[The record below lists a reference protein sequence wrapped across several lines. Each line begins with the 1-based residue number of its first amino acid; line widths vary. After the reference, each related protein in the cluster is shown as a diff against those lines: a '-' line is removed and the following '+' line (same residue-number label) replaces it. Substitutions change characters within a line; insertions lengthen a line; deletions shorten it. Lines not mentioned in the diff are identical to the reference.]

1 MMPLITH
8 WHGHCLVPQKGR
20 GWLIK
25 YWLKR
30 DDLFKAFCK
39 DILQNMDG
47 LEWQGHLYLTVSIS
61 AFLVFFHAFSYTG
74 VYFLYN
80 IQHFYPLIFSLITSY
95 LFRDHPLFS
104 FHILCS
110 CQSHSCF
117 LVKTS
122 PSVFYS
128 IFGIF
133 S

>member
-80 IQHFYPLIFSLITSY
+80 IQHFYPLKWNSLKISNIKAS
-95 LFRDHPLFS
+95 RKES
-104 FHILCS
+104 FWYCTVRKRKEGSLT
-110 CQSHSCF
+110 
-117 LVKTS
+117 K
-122 PSVFYS
+122 
-128 IFGIF
+128 
-133 S
+133 